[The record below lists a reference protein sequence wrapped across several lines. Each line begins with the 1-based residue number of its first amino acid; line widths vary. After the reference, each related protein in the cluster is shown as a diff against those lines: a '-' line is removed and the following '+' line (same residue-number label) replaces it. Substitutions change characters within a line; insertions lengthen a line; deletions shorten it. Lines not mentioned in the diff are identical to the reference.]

1 MPTFPA
7 SKVFQC
13 QFCPKCFLTDG
24 ARKTHNVFE
33 YRDYALAYIR
43 MDEVG
48 GATGEAGGARDEV
61 GGAMNEAQEAS
72 PPKKACTSSVRGTEG
87 PHRVPA

>member
-1 MPTFPA
+1 M
-7 SKVFQC
+7 SVLSSI
-13 QFCPKCFLTDG
+13 FLTDG

-61 GGAMNEAQEAS
+61 GGAMDEAQEAS
-72 PPKKACTSSVRGTEG
+72 PPKKACTSSVMGTEG
-87 PHRVPA
+87 PHRTVFPPSVATACA